1 MVIVDETY
9 LGQRLRLHF
18 CPLPNILITMSSL
31 IEGWFQLM
39 NGHPF
44 VDDLP
49 DATTTPQKTRSYLS
63 VYNSCATLGP
73 ISSEDFVQCEL
84 HLFPGNHL
92 LDDKVVHVHGQF
104 SIIASADEDQPH
116 KLQIEVHRFVITN
129 MNPTDKATPDDLYT
143 SVTLSGVQPADQAGT
158 RYCHLTCCQSKGLSP
173 DTSSVSLDCQGF
185 SQCSQC
191 FLFPLSPL
199 LLCFSPFHDVISPP
213 LFHHL

>member
-1 MVIVDETY
+1 
-9 LGQRLRLHF
+9 
-18 CPLPNILITMSSL
+18 MSLL

-49 DATTTPQKTRSYLS
+49 DATTTPRKTRSYLS
-63 VYNSCATLGP
+63 IYDSCATLGP

-84 HLFPGNHL
+84 RLFPGNNL

-129 MNPTDKATPDDLYT
+129 MNPTDEATPDDLYT
-143 SVTLSGVQPADQAGT
+143 SVTLSGRVVSTTDAIDNGADRFFMLEVSEYIRDHIQLFNI
-158 RYCHLTCCQSKGLSP
+158 RFVWF
-173 DTSSVSLDCQGF
+173 VSLQMT
-185 SQCSQC
+185 SEQ
-191 FLFPLSPL
+191 LFQ
-199 LLCFSPFHDVISPP
+199 VQAQ
-213 LFHHL
+213 